1 MKHVDHEAWMKQK
14 LQDPDFA
21 AEYLNAASEDDDARV
36 YLAALRQVVEARGG
50 IKEVAEKTQL
60 SKETL
65 YRTLSSRGNPTIK
78 TLTAVLRAT
87 GLKMAVSANH

>member
-1 MKHVDHEAWMKQK
+1 MKTVDHEDWISQK
-14 LQDPDFA
+14 LQNPEFA
-21 AEYLNAASEDDDARV
+21 AEYLNAASEEDDPRI
-36 YLAALRQVVEARGG
+36 YLTALRQVVQARGG
-50 IKEVAEKTQL
+50 IKEIAKKTQL

-87 GLKMAVSANH
+87 GLKMAITAS

>member
-1 MKHVDHEAWMKQK
+1 MKAVDHQEWMKQK
-14 LQDPDFA
+14 LQDPEFA
-21 AEYLNAASEDDDARV
+21 AEYLNAASEDEDPRV
-36 YLAALRQVVEARGG
+36 YLSALRQVVEARGG
-50 IKEVAEKTQL
+50 IKQVAEKTQL

-87 GLKMAVSANH
+87 GLKMAVTAN